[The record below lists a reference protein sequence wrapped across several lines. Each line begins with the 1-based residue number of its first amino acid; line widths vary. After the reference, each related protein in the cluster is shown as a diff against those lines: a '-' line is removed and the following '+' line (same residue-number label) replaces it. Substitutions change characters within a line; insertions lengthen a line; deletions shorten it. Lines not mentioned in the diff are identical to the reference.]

1 MARIIENEVLKRA
14 VIAGA
19 SAALKYKRKKLSIS
33 EEEVLEEVIANV
45 DSIVEGID
53 RE

>member
-1 MARIIENEVLKRA
+1 MVDKKILKRA

-19 SAALKYKRKKLSIS
+19 SAALKVQRNMKNVS
-33 EEEVLEEVIANV
+33 EEKILEEVIRNV
-45 DSIVEGID
+45 DSIVEKID